1 MKGENTMLKNI
12 DKDFIRLGALL
23 TVTGAFWLTTM
34 VNADAAQR
42 YSVEDSCDYNIPK
55 EQILDKVPVC
65 LDAINFNIE
74 TLLMEVRMQME
85 QMRKARQEYNNQICG
100 EQQ

>member
-1 MKGENTMLKNI
+1 MSQDN
-12 DKDFIRLGALL
+12 KDYIRLGALL
-23 TVTGAFWLTTM
+23 VVTGAFWVATM
-34 VNADAAQR
+34 AKADAAQR

-55 EQILDKVPVC
+55 EQMLDKVPVC

-74 TLLMEVRMQME
+74 TLLMEIRIQME

-100 EQQ
+100 KQQ